1 MLFDVYEM
9 QIEHMVMSDV
19 LFIFLV
25 TVAVAALCWFD
36 RPPVLLC
43 AAAGLMIGYAGI
55 VRSVGEPLLIVLVAG
70 LLLRRVDWKRTAVLL
85 VAGVLPIAGYMV
97 WYHGFYGQYAL
108 DTSSGT
114 FLYSRVSTFAEC
126 SQMTLPADLK
136 VLCDPRPLAQRPTS
150 QEYLWSVDTPL
161 YKFSRGNQFSPAAN
175 KMAGQF
181 ARDAIESQPLAYAKA
196 VLKDTLHTFTWN
208 RTQSDLTG
216 SGPSFQFEPVVAP
229 VTANKTLW
237 WVMYYPQD
245 KSALLRYA
253 GPSLGQPTVTK
264 PFSSIIQAYQKVFYL
279 RGTMLGVILLLGAA
293 GIIARWRRWGG
304 LALLPWAV
312 AAVLIILP
320 PMTAGFSYRYVLT
333 AVPIACLAA
342 GLALSREPRSS
353 RKAARRAAARRRRLR
368 RPRSRRRPRRPGTS
382 QRAGAQCAAG
392 RPISHGTRPAAS
404 VSSRNSVRCRPRAP
418 AAGTCTGPAS
428 DRASATAPAFS
439 CAGGQDPDLPGRVD
453 RRQRQRQPRRRRLR
467 RAAHRDHRPVVVQR
481 RHAREQRRDVALG
494 ADAQQQDVERGHRAV
509 IFRRGRLAQPR
520 RVAGRRRLGFAA
532 VRAAG
537 RRHGVDPGR
546 IDVDVIEQG
555 GARAGLVP
563 LLVPGRLEPLVPPP
577 DVHVPPVH
585 RVAGRGRRELGEH
598 GGADPAAGEHQ
609 RGGAAGRGR
618 VHQPGDQ
625 PRRDRLGQQRGVPVD
640 DDLRSAHG
648 PAISCPAAAARRS
661 CTGSACTGVG
671 RPGQPERVGLPVV
684 VGPPLA
690 EQPGQGLR
698 VNVVGVEPAQF
709 LGEQFGLV
717 AAVQGDPP
725 VRLADLGQRGGP
737 AVVAGDGDLA
747 VLGLEPDVGDAR
759 AP

>member
-1 MLFDVYEM
+1 VRRLPAVKSSTVGVWTDHSPGPAGMACGTTSRSAVARNSGDLLADVTAEGERAGGAGTSAGTASQNAPAGGAPAGPATAQEETQETARETAERARRGVLPLLGAHWPFLIVLAVAAALRCVVILGYPPILWYSDSYNYIADAVAKAPDIVRSDGYPLFLYILLPFHNLTLIAALQALMGLAMGAAIYAVLRRRGLPWWGATLPALPVLFDVYEM

-25 TVAVAALCWFD
+25 TVALAALCWFD

-97 WYHGFYGQYAL
+97 WYHGFFGQYAL

-126 SQMTLPADLK
+126 SQMRLPADLK
-136 VLCDPRPLAQRPTS
+136 VLCDPTPPAQRPTS
-150 QEYLWSVDTPL
+150 QEYLWSIDTPL
-161 YKFSRGNQFSPAAN
+161 YKFSHGNQFSPAAN

-181 ARDAIESQPLAYAKA
+181 ARDAIESQPLAYARA

-229 VTANKTLW
+229 VTADKTLW

-312 AAVLIILP
+312 AAVLIVLP

-333 AVPIACLAA
+333 AVPMACLAA

-353 RKAARRAAARRRRLR
+353 RKAAR
-368 RPRSRRRPRRPGTS
+368 
-382 QRAGAQCAAG
+382 
-392 RPISHGTRPAAS
+392 PAATK
-404 VSSRNSVRCRPRAP
+404 PPQAP
-418 AAGTCTGPAS
+418 AATEPPQA
-428 DRASATAPAFS
+428 RTA
-439 CAGGQDPDLPGRVD
+439 
-453 RRQRQRQPRRRRLR
+453 
-467 RAAHRDHRPVVVQR
+467 
-481 RHAREQRRDVALG
+481 
-494 ADAQQQDVERGHRAV
+494 
-509 IFRRGRLAQPR
+509 
-520 RVAGRRRLGFAA
+520 
-532 VRAAG
+532 
-537 RRHGVDPGR
+537 
-546 IDVDVIEQG
+546 
-555 GARAGLVP
+555 
-563 LLVPGRLEPLVPPP
+563 
-577 DVHVPPVH
+577 
-585 RVAGRGRRELGEH
+585 
-598 GGADPAAGEHQ
+598 
-609 RGGAAGRGR
+609 
-618 VHQPGDQ
+618 
-625 PRRDRLGQQRGVPVD
+625 
-640 DDLRSAHG
+640 
-648 PAISCPAAAARRS
+648 
-661 CTGSACTGVG
+661 
-671 RPGQPERVGLPVV
+671 
-684 VGPPLA
+684 A
-690 EQPGQGLR
+690 E
-698 VNVVGVEPAQF
+698 
-709 LGEQFGLV
+709 
-717 AAVQGDPP
+717 
-725 VRLADLGQRGGP
+725 
-737 AVVAGDGDLA
+737 
-747 VLGLEPDVGDAR
+747 
-759 AP
+759 